1 MAAVIHVVSAVVGR
15 RWRFWAA
22 LAVSAVVGGH
32 FGGCGLHWR
41 VQRLLAGVLAGS
53 MFIGGLAGVGGIIVV
68 SVSAIVGDE
77 RRLWSASA
85 GSAVVGSR
93 VGGVNVYWRPCR
105 SRRYCHCI
113 GVGSCW
119 RSRRLWAALAGS
131 VAVGGR
137 LGGVNVYRRH
147 CRSRRYY
154 HCISVGSCWRS
165 SAVVGCIVGFSGCWG
180 AYWRGPCLSA
190 ALQESAVLS
199 LYRCR
204 QMLATVGGCGLHW
217 RVQWLLAGVLA
228 GSMFIGGI
236 AGVGGIIVV
245 SVSAIVGDE
254 RRLWSASAGSAA
266 VGSHIG
272 GVTVYRRHC
281 RSRRCYHCIGVGSCC
296 RSSAVVGCIGGFSG
310 CWRAYWRGQC
320 LSAALHES
328 AVLSLSRCHI

>member
-1 MAAVIHVVSAVVGR
+1 LAAVIHVVSAVVGR

-119 RSRRLWAALAGS
+119 RS
-131 VAVGGR
+131 
-137 LGGVNVYRRH
+137 
-147 CRSRRYY
+147 
-154 HCISVGSCWRS
+154 
-165 SAVVGCIVGFSGCWG
+165 SAVVGCIGGLSGCWR
-180 AYWRGPCLSA
+180 ASWRGQCLSA
-190 ALQESAVLS
+190 SLQESAVLSLYQCRQLLAILGVLS

-320 LSAALHES
+320 LSAACM
-328 AVLSLSRCHI
+328 SRRYYHCLGVIFELFQFFN

>member
-1 MAAVIHVVSAVVGR
+1 MGCIGGFSGCWRAYWRGQCLSAALQESAVLSLYR
-15 RWRFWAA
+15 CRQL
-22 LAVSAVVGGH
+22 LAMN
-32 FGGCGLHWR
+32 GGCGLHRR
-41 VQRLLAGVLAGS
+41 VQRLLAVVLGGS
-53 MFIGGLAGVGGIIVV
+53 MFIGGLAGVGGIVIV
-68 SVSAIVGDE
+68 SVSAVVGD
-77 RRLWSASA
+77 R
-85 GSAVVGSR
+85 
-93 VGGVNVYWRPCR
+93 
-105 SRRYCHCI
+105 
-113 GVGSCW
+113 
-119 RSRRLWAALAGS
+119 RRLWAALAGS

-180 AYWRGPCLSA
+180 AYWRGQCLSA

-281 RSRRCYHCIGVGSCC
+281 RSRRCYHCIGVGSCW

-320 LSAALHES
+320 LSAACM
-328 AVLSLSRCHI
+328 SRRYYHCLGVIFELFQFFN